1 MYKGNI
7 GRYFTKTYFEKYKPT
22 MDKDIYRVE
31 FIGLKNHFQL
41 LKNEVL
47 LSEFEITESLS
58 SDDNQ
63 FQLTTVYPGL
73 FIGSGYAH
81 DVKGD
86 EDAIKLGF
94 FFDHTTGLPCIPGS
108 SVKGVLREAA
118 EKANGHYLEYI
129 LTEIKDGKRKL
140 KDKATKALAESFLT
154 ENLKKLLGGKT
165 SAFVKSVFDG
175 EYLPIYQRDI
185 FFDAFPIDSGNED
198 GKFLSNDY
206 ITHHEHPLKNPNP
219 VQFLKVLPQVTFR
232 FEFLLKDRPDEMP
245 VALKLELFRQIL
257 LDLGVGAKT
266 NVGYGKFTEKSVL
279 PSNSDRLQ
287 DSTSGNNPNNNH
299 SSINNLFF
307 KEEIP
312 NKAKDA
318 LKRNA
323 IFSGRISNVE
333 GNLIQISFVVNGA
346 MCVVYKQLDKLIGL
360 SGLEVKINTP
370 VSVKIGLNYTYP
382 NNLNCQVK
390 VI

>member
-1 MYKGNI
+1 MFYKD
-7 GRYFTKTYFEKYKPT
+7 YFNSLVFDNNGKAKMES
-22 MDKDIYRVE
+22 
-31 FIGLKNHFQL
+31 FINQELYHLNLNDYLTKNHDNTIKVTF
-41 LKNEVL
+41 
-47 LSEFEITESLS
+47 FE
-58 SDDNQ
+58 
-63 FQLTTVYPGL
+63 LTTLYPGL
-73 FIGSGYAH
+73 LIGSGYAH
-81 DVKGD
+81 EIGGK
-86 EDAIKLGF
+86 EIENELKLGF

-108 SVKGVLREAA
+108 SVKGVLRDAA
-118 EKANGHYLEYI
+118 EKANGHYLQYLISE
-129 LTEIKDGKRKL
+129 LADGSRKSQVQDDAKKFDVAL
-140 KDKATKALAESFLT
+140 LEFKPTDNKDKIGNIIYEK
-154 ENLKKLLGGKT
+154 

-175 EYLPIYQRDI
+175 ENLPIYQRDI
-185 FFDAFPIDSGNED
+185 FFDAFPIASGNED

-266 NVGYGKFTEKSVL
+266 NVGYGKFTEKSVS

-287 DSTSGNNPNNNH
+287 DSTFGNNPNSNH
-299 SSINNLFF
+299 SSINILFF

-318 LKRNA
+318 LKRDA
-323 IFSGRISNVE
+323 TFSGRISNVE

-360 SGLEVKINTP
+360 GGLEVKINTP
-370 VSVKIGLNYTYP
+370 VSVKIKLDYTYP
-382 NNLNCQVK
+382 NNLNCQVTVK
-390 VI
+390 VN